1 MSNNLNEL
9 LKQRAEATG
18 IVGDRIPFEFG
29 DKTFSFRDPMLLTDE
44 DKDELSELEY
54 DVDVAEF
61 YMGVDEYDKF
71 VATKAKITLDSGET
85 MEVQGSASMFL
96 LQFQEYMKSQRDED
110 PQGRPTRLNRS
121 SRRAA
126 GGKRQKRA

>member
-71 VATKAKITLDSGET
+71 VATTAKITLDSGET

-110 PQGRPTRLNRS
+110 PQGRPTRPNRS
-121 SRRAA
+121 QRRAA